1 MSGRF
6 IAVLKSKCGLFLLAS
21 LLAFSGFG
29 AFCGFLALLF
39 AFLIALFIAF
49 LLTFLVASFLAVFV
63 TLLVFFLTAF
73 ALLTL
78 LFAFLHG
85 GLCAETQAES
95 GHGGH
100 KHKFLHNL
108 QSFNVVFTDDVV
120 VWRQSDMLSERYPT
134 AAKI

>member
-6 IAVLKSKCGLFLLAS
+6 IAVLKSRCGLFLLAS
-21 LLAFSGFG
+21 LLAFSCFG

-39 AFLIALFIAF
+39 AFLFALFIAF
-49 LLTFLVASFLAVFV
+49 LLALLLTFLVASFLAVFV

-100 KHKFLHNL
+100 KHKFFHNL

-120 VWRQSDMLSERYPT
+120 VWRQSDMLSE
-134 AAKI
+134 